1 MKLRRL
7 LTFLNPIYGAVIR
20 ARFALYEKGVFK
32 SFDLQVPTISVGN
45 ITVGGTGKTP
55 LVAFVADI
63 LAKKGEKVCI
73 LTRGYGRENP
83 KERVL
88 VSDGETIFADALEA
102 GDEPFELA
110 NNLLGKAAV
119 IADAKRAEAGIWA
132 RENWGI
138 TVFILDDGFQHL
150 RVKRDLDIVLLD
162 ATNPF
167 GNGKLLPAGIL
178 RESLESL
185 KRADVVVITR
195 ANLVDES
202 GISNIKYQVSNIN
215 PKCKIFVSENKTIEL
230 TKLKDFSAKAQN
242 LQIKNI
248 KLSALHSPLSAYC
261 AFCALG
267 NPENF
272 YEQLR
277 RENFNLVYTK
287 NFSDH
292 HFYSQSEITKL
303 EKEAVANGA
312 EILLTTA
319 KDAVKLAHLKFNFPC
334 YVVESR
340 LIFDDESAFIAL
352 IQNLKSKIS
361 NQFVSCSVPLC

>member
-1 MKLRRL
+1 
-7 LTFLNPIYGAVIR
+7 
-20 ARFALYEKGVFK
+20 
-32 SFDLQVPTISVGN
+32 
-45 ITVGGTGKTP
+45 
-55 LVAFVADI
+55 
-63 LAKKGEKVCI
+63 
-73 LTRGYGRENP
+73 
-83 KERVL
+83 
-88 VSDGETIFADALEA
+88 
-102 GDEPFELA
+102 
-110 NNLLGKAAV
+110 
-119 IADAKRAEAGIWA
+119 
-132 RENWGI
+132 
-138 TVFILDDGFQHL
+138 LDDGFQHL

-202 GISNIKYQVSNIN
+202 KISNIKLRVSKIKTN
-215 PKCKIFVSENKTIEL
+215 CKILVSENKTIEL

-248 KLSALHSPLSAYC
+248 KLSTLHSPLSAYC

-277 RENFNLVYTK
+277 RENFNLVHTK
-287 NFSDH
+287 NFPDH

-303 EKEAVANGA
+303 EKEAVTKGA

-319 KDAVKLAHLKFNFPC
+319 KDAVKLAHLKFNFSC
-334 YVVESR
+334 YVVESG

-352 IQNLKSKIS
+352 IQNLKSKI
-361 NQFVSCSVPLC
+361 